1 MSESIDM
8 DQVNRLGF
16 EAWADNMIANELG
29 WLPSE
34 GVNQITYEKHGAEM
48 TVTFYEKHTQYVVR
62 AYIPGEGFKCH
73 ERIVK
78 Q

>member
-1 MSESIDM
+1 MSEQIDM